1 MSFFSKPTNSSKL
14 VPAAEPEGFLG
25 SETRIDRLCGFVVN
39 RGAYGEKCWKVAGHP
54 GEHQGSYVSAEDLRM
69 AREDNLAVD
78 IVHLETTPPFSTD
91 QSLNEA
97 AASIPGQVLVKP
109 PIEPV
114 EPSTYLPATPAEQRQ
129 YLALAAMQ
137 SNLQA
142 IADRFNRFESNAH
155 QLNLVAGEL
164 VEHGLKPM
172 KAELAA
178 LRYNLGDKANTV
190 VGQLEGLATHLD
202 KQLGIA
208 LKLQGQSDRQA
219 KAYRGEFGI
228 CTDIPSIKELSESG
242 VKANE
247 TGVEALLTPQE
258 IQQARERQSS
268 NDRIEALEAENERLR
283 TRLAALL
290 PHEAQ
295 S

>member
-1 MSFFSKPTNSSKL
+1 MSIWRSKPTNSSKL
-14 VPAAEPEGFLG
+14 VQAAEPHRFQDAVEIVPQCG
-25 SETRIDRLCGFVVN
+25 IVVDRGM
-39 RGAYGEKCWKVAGHP
+39 YGEKCWKPEGHA
-54 GEHQGSYVSAEDLRM
+54 GEHQGSFVSAEDLEAWRLAKM
-69 AREDNLAVD
+69 ASAGIMLV
-78 IVHLETTPPFSTD
+78 ET
-91 QSLNEA
+91 E
-97 AASIPGQVLVKP
+97 PGRDVVERTQ
-109 PIEPV
+109 EPV

-142 IADRFNRFESNAH
+142 IANRFNRFESNVH